1 MTPEELRLRELEMAQ
16 AEAQQQQV
24 AAMQQ
29 QATQSSQAQMEAT
42 ARQIQED
49 VAKRESELAKIGY
62 PSEPYLPHSYSAPG
76 VMIGDQISAV
86 GQTAQNIGQSTVQG
100 VQNLAGGIVGG
111 LGHMMSDIGA
121 AVRPIFR
128 TPPMPTAVGYGGYY
142 AQTQGFL
149 SSIGGAFGLGSSPS
163 DAMASD
169 YRSALASDAGERLGY
184 GTASALA
191 TGGGIA
197 ASFYAAKL
205 PGVGAAGAAIGR
217 GLGGLVGLGG
227 VGAKLGR
234 FGLSWL
240 ALPMAAYELGS
251 AVSDQ
256 ALGSRRRNQGFLES
270 SSFRFAGIGSEM
282 ADPRM
287 GRGVSRENRRE
298 IAEFLRTMDIEDEL
312 LGGEDITKILEE
324 GTRFGLFEGFGGEIE
339 KFKKKFTEI
348 KDNVREMAKVLNVSL
363 EEGLATMKEM
373 YGAGIDPSRAREV
386 ATFASAAGRVA
397 GRTGS
402 EMITLGLQ
410 GAEQFR
416 GTGVSMDI
424 GMRGAM
430 MNLTSIRAARDAGLI
445 SKEAIEQAGG
455 EEALALRRTQR
466 QVQFAQSGEGRAY
479 MASFFDQSTG
489 GLNATAFEEAIT
501 GGKDIAELARDAA
514 RNLNDP
520 AKLIQFESQQ
530 ERVASEMGKAF
541 GGRGLQFG
549 QWGLAMAEAT
559 YMSRYTG
566 ATTEDA
572 FRSIMLRKGVSS
584 QELEAIQGEIGGA
597 SDIFKA
603 SQKGAAFERD
613 RLSAEE
619 KERNS
624 LLNQVVEKLSDIS
637 KQLLDIASKPLNK
650 LIDKMTE
657 GVEEL
662 SDSSKGLVRGDVSN
676 IPGGTEAPV
685 TEEMTKSGPQEAQE
699 RKTTL
704 YSERSGAMARDARV
718 QETFESTK
726 VLDADVGGAYFG
738 LGNTAG
744 ENLQEAIE
752 EGAFGT
758 DAKKLIKST
767 TNRGDLAIIT
777 GKEQVVVDER
787 GNPIVGP
794 RSSYSNTK
802 TITRYTGLT
811 KEDLRAL
818 EKRGGVLGIA
828 DADLEKMAEAGRLD
842 SAFKN
847 EMGESISI
855 KAAVGMATATGKLD
869 INKGLDENVNAL
881 LADMGVGKWER
892 DPRTNARKYTPL
904 TIDDLSFEQL
914 AAVTYQMRKDPRWK
928 EKFEESRG
936 ALTKLQAG
944 VETGETLTYQKLGET
959 QEDLM
964 DKLESAYGVAIPAKA
979 AGQFGKILALKEDLA
994 AYTGIAE
1001 EGVAAEAA
1009 AAVAPDSL
1017 TGNELYN
1024 LVRGKIKSGEAQM
1037 VMGKDLTARLEKKLG
1052 DLSLGEIYRL
1062 TNEDISS
1069 MIREGGGTAKMAAAI
1084 APDSLTGKDLVT
1096 VVSDRIK
1103 SGEAQKVLGRSLADR
1118 LESRLGDLS
1127 QEEITKLTNKDISR
1141 MIREEAGREEESL
1154 RNRMQEMAGELAMD
1168 VLPSFEGSRSD
1179 TKKFRNLL
1187 MDVLAEDKAPLTAE
1201 ETAGITKRLKQIDEQ
1216 VDDLGWT
1223 GTEGAKRRELEKER
1237 LLLRVKQ
1244 RGAEGA
1250 GVIADLS
1257 LLSTTLVSRQNEM
1270 AKNLYGGLLGR
1281 EMIESGVDQETV
1293 DLTRSLIGAMVDSP
1307 VAMAQR
1313 LSDEDKALLQK
1324 TKTGQFFLSQGEGIR
1339 KLQETVTNLKAEGED
1354 VTEETFTKIF
1364 GDTRGKK
1371 MFERYEDTE
1380 DIADVLGASFNEV
1393 VASTVGTQKTAGGG
1407 YVTDTAMQSSTEL
1420 FRVLTAENLTT
1431 LKIMESLY
1439 QTMKGSK

>member
-29 QATQSSQAQMEAT
+29 QAAQTSQAEMEAT
-42 ARQIQED
+42 ARQIQDD

-86 GQTAQNIGQSTVQG
+86 GQTVQNIGQSTAQG
-100 VQNLAGGIVGG
+100 IQNLAGGIVGG

-121 AVRPIFR
+121 AIRPIFR
-128 TPPMPTAVGYGGYY
+128 TPPMGVAVGYGGYHV
-142 AQTQGFL
+142 QTQGFL
-149 SSIGGAFGLGSSPS
+149 SSMGGSIGLGSAPE
-163 DAMASD
+163 DAMASE

-184 GTASALA
+184 GTAAALA

-197 ASFYAAKL
+197 ASVFAAKL

-217 GLGGLVGLGG
+217 GLGGMVGLGG

-251 AVSDQ
+251 AVSEQ

-430 MNLTSIRAARDAGLI
+430 MNLTAIRAARDAGLI

-559 YMSRYTG
+559 YMARYTG

-572 FRSIMLRKGVSS
+572 FRSIMLRKGVSP

-603 SQKGAAFERD
+603 SQKGSAFERD
-613 RLSAEE
+613 RLSSEE

-624 LLNQVVEKLSDIS
+624 LLNQVVERLSDVS
-637 KQLLDIASKPLNK
+637 KQLLDIVGKPLNK

-657 GVEEL
+657 GVEKIL
-662 SDSSKGLVRGDVSN
+662 DTSKGIERGDVSN
-676 IPGGTEAPV
+676 IPGGIEAPV
-685 TEEMTKSGPQEAQE
+685 TEEMIKSGPQEVQK
-699 RKTTL
+699 RKTAL
-704 YSERSGAMARDARV
+704 YSERSGAMARDERV
-718 QETFESTK
+718 QETLVSTR

-744 ENLQEAIE
+744 ENLQEAAE

-758 DAKKLIKST
+758 DFKKRVRST
-767 TNRGDLAIIT
+767 TDRSKLAVIT
-777 GKEQVVVDER
+777 GKKQIVVDAQ
-787 GNPIVGP
+787 GNEIDPSGELPGDTKIV
-794 RSSYSNTK
+794 TK
-802 TITRYTGLT
+802 YTGFYE
-811 KEDLRAL
+811 EDVRDM

-869 INKGLDENVNAL
+869 VNKGLDENVNAL
-881 LADMGVGKWER
+881 LADMGMVH
-892 DPRTNARKYTPL
+892 T

-914 AAVTYQMRKDPRWK
+914 AAITHQMRKDPRWK

-944 VETGETLTYQKLGET
+944 VETGEALTYQKLGET

-964 DKLESAYGVAIPAKA
+964 GKLKSAYGVAVPAKA
-979 AGQFGKILALKEDLA
+979 AAQFGKILALKEDLT
-994 AYTGIAE
+994 AYTRIAG
-1001 EGVAAEAA
+1001 EGGAAE
-1009 AAVAPDSL
+1009 V
-1017 TGNELYN
+1017 T
-1024 LVRGKIKSGEAQM
+1024 
-1037 VMGKDLTARLEKKLG
+1037 
-1052 DLSLGEIYRL
+1052 
-1062 TNEDISS
+1062 
-1069 MIREGGGTAKMAAAI
+1069 AAI
-1084 APDSLTGKDLVT
+1084 APDSLKGDLFFSVRNKI
-1096 VVSDRIK
+1096 D
-1103 SGEAQKVLGRSLADR
+1103 SGEAQKIMGRALTAR
-1118 LESRLGDLS
+1118 LKSRLVAFNAQQI
-1127 QEEITKLTNKDISR
+1127 QEFNLGKRIARLTKKDISR

-1154 RNRMQEMAGELAMD
+1154 RNKIQEMAGELAMD
-1168 VLPSFEGSRSD
+1168 VLPSFDGSRSD

-1201 ETAGITKRLKQIDEQ
+1201 ETAGIAKRLKEIDKQ

-1223 GTEGAKRRELEKER
+1223 EPEGAKRRELEKER
-1237 LLLRVKQ
+1237 LLLKVKQ

-1250 GVIADLS
+1250 GVIADLN
-1257 LLSTTLVSRQNEM
+1257 LLSTTLVSRQKEM

-1293 DLTRSLIGAMVDSP
+1293 DQTRSLISAMVDSP

-1324 TKTGQFFLSQGEGIR
+1324 TKTGQFFLGQGEGIR
-1339 KLQETVTNLKAEGED
+1339 KLQESVTNLKAEGED

-1364 GDTRGKK
+1364 GGTRGKK
-1371 MFERYEDTE
+1371 MFERYDDTG

-1393 VASTVGTQKTAGGG
+1393 VASTVGTQKAAGGG
-1407 YVTDTAMQSSTEL
+1407 YVTDTALQSSTEL
-1420 FRVLTAENLTT
+1420 FRVLTAENMAT
-1431 LKIMESLY
+1431 LKLMESLY
-1439 QTMKGSK
+1439 QTMKGAR